1 MSHGRNLAVHARNC
15 PSHLQITYE
24 VASYA
29 FEIGEEVAF
38 HRGSP
43 PKDFGCS
50 VAGVVRSLDI
60 VG

>member
-38 HRGSP
+38 HKGSP
-43 PKDFGCS
+43 TDFGHS
-50 VAGVVRSLDI
+50 VAEVVRSLDI